1 MTEPELEGM
10 GVSSASRRKFMW
22 LGGGVVASLLLLPE
36 LSFAAKVSGAVK
48 KASTGASGKAA
59 TPAKQSSKAATQAR
73 SASSKPTSSAK
84 SAASGKSGAKG
95 STASSSRTAQS
106 SRSAKGGGK
115 GSDKLASRKPS
126 SATKRDDTVA
136 SRRDSQ
142 RGRAVTTASADEV
155 EREAEI
161 ALPEDFAP
169 TRPFS
174 FGSDA
179 PESRELSFYC
189 VHTGEQLAV
198 PYFVDGRYEPEALE
212 MIDHLLR
219 DYHNDEICQI
229 DPRVLNQLY
238 DLRRA
243 LGSSESFH
251 VFSGYRSPATN
262 ESYRRISGRV
272 AEHSYH
278 MTGQAIDIQLP
289 GRDIR
294 QMRNVAVAMRAG
306 GVGYY
311 PSEGFLHLDS
321 GPIRRW

>member
-1 MTEPELEGM
+1 MTEPELEGT

-48 KASTGASGKAA
+48 KVSAGSSGKAA
-59 TPAKQSSKAATQAR
+59 TPAKQSTKSGAQAR
-73 SASSKPTSSAK
+73 SSGTKSTASAK
-84 SAASGKSGAKG
+84 SGTARSTSKS
-95 STASSSRTAQS
+95 STASSSRSARSSSTAK
-106 SRSAKGGGK
+106 AGGK
-115 GSDKLASRKPS
+115 GSDKLASRKPEP
-126 SATKRDDTVA
+126 ATKGRSAVA
-136 SRRDSQ
+136 SRREDP
-142 RGRAVTTASADEV
+142 RGGVVTTARADEV
-155 EREAEI
+155 ERESEI

-174 FGSDA
+174 FGADA

-189 VHTGEQLAV
+189 VHTGEQLNV
-198 PYFVDGRYEPEALE
+198 DYFVGGRYEPDALE
-212 MIDHLLR
+212 AIDHLLR

-229 DPRVLNQLY
+229 DPRVLNQLF

-294 QMRNVAVAMRAG
+294 QLRNVAVAMRAG

>member
-1 MTEPELEGM
+1 MTEPELEGT

-48 KASTGASGKAA
+48 KASSGSSARAA
-59 TPAKQSSKAATQAR
+59 TPAKQGGKTATQAR
-73 SASSKPTSSAK
+73 SSATKPATTAK
-84 SAASGKSGAKG
+84 SGGAAKSSRGA
-95 STASSSRTAQS
+95 SASSSKTARS
-106 SRSAKGGGK
+106 SSTAKAGGK
-115 GSDKLASRKPS
+115 SSDRLASRK
-126 SATKRDDTVA
+126 SAVKGSDAVA
-136 SRRDSQ
+136 SRRENP
-142 RGRAVTTASADEV
+142 RGRVVTTARADEV
-155 EREAEI
+155 ERESEI

-174 FGSDA
+174 FGADA

-189 VHTGEQLAV
+189 VHTGEQLNID
-198 PYFVDGRYEPEALE
+198 YFVGGRYEPEALE

-243 LGSSESFH
+243 LGSSEPFH

>member
-10 GVSSASRRKFMW
+10 GVSSASRRRFMW
-22 LGGGVVASLLLLPE
+22 LGGGMVASLLLLPE
-36 LSFAAKVSGAVK
+36 LSFAAKASSAVK
-48 KASTGASGKAA
+48 KASTGSSAKAA
-59 TPAKQSSKAATQAR
+59 TPAKQNAKTATQGRSSGTKSTTAAR
-73 SASSKPTSSAK
+73 SSAGKSTSKSASASSSK
-84 SAASGKSGAKG
+84 
-95 STASSSRTAQS
+95 SSRTAK
-106 SRSAKGGGK
+106 AGGK
-115 GSDKLASRKPS
+115 GSDKLASRKPEPAGTGS
-126 SATKRDDTVA
+126 NAVA
-136 SRRDSQ
+136 SRRDNP
-142 RGRAVTTASADEV
+142 RGRVVTTARADEV
-155 EREAEI
+155 ERESEL

-174 FGSDA
+174 FGADA
-179 PESRELSFYC
+179 PESRELAFYC
-189 VHTGEQLAV
+189 VHTGEELNID
-198 PYFVDGRYEPEALE
+198 YFVGGRYEPDALE
-212 MIDHLLR
+212 AIDHLLR

-243 LGSSESFH
+243 LGSTEAFH

-294 QMRNVAVAMRAG
+294 QLRNIAVAMRAG

>member
-36 LSFAAKVSGAVK
+36 LSFAAKFSGAVK
-48 KASTGASGKAA
+48 KASTRSSTRAA
-59 TPAKQSSKAATQAR
+59 TPAKQGGKTATQAR
-73 SASSKPTSSAK
+73 SAGSKSTASAK
-84 SAASGKSGAKG
+84 SGASSKSGK
-95 STASSSRTAQS
+95 TASASSSKSSRSSRTAK
-106 SRSAKGGGK
+106 AGGK
-115 GSDKLASRKPS
+115 GSDKVASRKGN
-126 SATKRDDTVA
+126 SAGKGREAVA
-136 SRRDSQ
+136 SSRDVS
-142 RGRAVTTASADEV
+142 RGRAVTTARAGEV
-155 EREAEI
+155 ERESEI

-189 VHTGEQLAV
+189 VHTGEELNID
-198 PYFVDGRYEPEALE
+198 YFVGGRYEPEALE
-212 MIDHLLR
+212 RIDHLLR

-229 DPRVLNQLY
+229 DPRVLNQLF

-243 LGSSESFH
+243 LGSNEAFH

-278 MTGQAIDIQLP
+278 LTGQAIDIQLP

-294 QMRNVAVAMRAG
+294 QLRNVAVAMRAG

>member
-10 GVSSASRRKFMW
+10 GVSSASRRRFMW
-22 LGGGVVASLLLLPE
+22 LGGGMVASLLLLPE
-36 LSFAAKVSGAVK
+36 FSFAAKVSNAVK
-48 KASTGASGKAA
+48 KASTGSSAKAA
-59 TPAKQSSKAATQAR
+59 TPAKQSGKAATQAR
-73 SASSKPTSSAK
+73 SSANRSTAAAK
-84 SAASGKSGAKG
+84 SSSGKSTAKSG
-95 STASSSRTAQS
+95 SSSTRS
-106 SRSAKGGGK
+106 SRSASSARSSGK
-115 GSDKLASRKPS
+115 GSDKLASRKS
-126 SATKRDDTVA
+126 EATSKGRDGVA
-136 SRRDSQ
+136 SRHDNPH
-142 RGRAVTTASADEV
+142 GRVVTTARADEV
-155 EREAEI
+155 ERESEL

-174 FGSDA
+174 FGDDA
-179 PESRELSFYC
+179 PESRDLSFYC
-189 VHTGEQLAV
+189 VHTGEQLNID
-198 PYFVDGRYEPEALE
+198 YFVGGRYEPDALE
-212 MIDHLLR
+212 AIDHLLR

-229 DPRVLNQLY
+229 DPRVLNQLF

-243 LGSSESFH
+243 LGSSEAFH

-294 QMRNVAVAMRAG
+294 QLRNIAVAMRAG

>member
-10 GVSSASRRKFMW
+10 GVSSASRRRFMW
-22 LGGGVVASLLLLPE
+22 LGGGVVASLLVLPE
-36 LSFAAKVSGAVK
+36 LSFAAKVSSAVK
-48 KASTGASGKAA
+48 KASTGSSVRAA
-59 TPAKQSSKAATQAR
+59 APAKQGGKATTQAR
-73 SASSKPTSSAK
+73 SSGGKSTAAKSSSAK
-84 SAASGKSGAKG
+84 SSRSAGASSSKSAR
-95 STASSSRTAQS
+95 SSRTAKAGS
-106 SRSAKGGGK
+106 K
-115 GSDKLASRKPS
+115 GSDKLASRKS
-126 SATKRDDTVA
+126 ETTSKGRNDVA
-136 SRRDSQ
+136 SRRDNP
-142 RGRAVTTASADEV
+142 RGRVVTTARADEV
-155 EREAEI
+155 ERESEL

-174 FGSDA
+174 FGMDA

-189 VHTGEQLAV
+189 VHTGEELNID
-198 PYFVDGRYEPEALE
+198 YFVGGRYEPDALE
-212 MIDHLLR
+212 AIDHLLR
-219 DYHNDEICQI
+219 DYHNDETCQI
-229 DPRVLNQLY
+229 DPRVLNQLF

-243 LGSSESFH
+243 LGSSEAFH

-294 QMRNVAVAMRAG
+294 QLRNVAVAMRAG

>member
-1 MTEPELEGM
+1 MTEPELEGK

-48 KASTGASGKAA
+48 KASTGTTGRAA
-59 TPAKQSSKAATQAR
+59 TPAKQSSKTSTQSR
-73 SASSKPTSSAK
+73 ASGSKPTSSAK
-84 SAASGKSGAKG
+84 SAASAKSGAKS
-95 STASSSRTAQS
+95 STASSSRTAHS
-106 SRSAKGGGK
+106 SRTAKGGK
-115 GSDKLASRKPS
+115 GSDKHASRKSS
-126 SATKRDDTVA
+126 SATKRDDAVTA
-136 SRRDSQ
+136 RRGGQ
-142 RGRAVTTASADEV
+142 RGRSVTTASADGV

-278 MTGQAIDIQLP
+278 LTGQAIDIQLP

>member
-1 MTEPELEGM
+1 MTEPELEGK

-48 KASTGASGKAA
+48 KASKGTTGKAA
-59 TPAKQSSKAATQAR
+59 TPAKQGSKTATQSR
-73 SASSKPTSSAK
+73 ASGSKPTSSAK
-84 SAASGKSGAKG
+84 SAASAKSGAKS
-95 STASSSRTAQS
+95 STASSSRTAHS
-106 SRSAKGGGK
+106 SRTAKGGK
-115 GSDKLASRKPS
+115 GSDKHASRKSS
-126 SATKRDDTVA
+126 SATKRNDAVA
-136 SRRDSQ
+136 SRRGGQ
-142 RGRAVTTASADEV
+142 RGRAVTTASADGV

-189 VHTGEQLAV
+189 IHTGEQLAV

-278 MTGQAIDIQLP
+278 LTGQAIDIQLP

-311 PSEGFLHLDS
+311 GSEGFLHLDS

>member
-10 GVSSASRRKFMW
+10 GVSSASRRQFIW

-36 LSFAAKVSGAVK
+36 LSFAAKVSNAVK
-48 KASTGASGKAA
+48 KAAAGTTGKAA
-59 TPAKQSSKAATQAR
+59 TPAKQGAKTASQASSSGSKASAKAGSSR
-73 SASSKPTSSAK
+73 SAT
-84 SAASGKSGAKG
+84 KG
-95 STASSSRTAQS
+95 THASSSRTTS
-106 SRSAKGGGK
+106 TAKAGRR
-115 GSDKLASRKPS
+115 GSDKLASRKPEPAPKGGS
-126 SATKRDDTVA
+126 SVA
-136 SRRDSQ
+136 SRREAP
-142 RGRAVTTASADEV
+142 RGRVVTTARAEEV

-161 ALPEDFAP
+161 ALPDDFAP
-169 TRPFS
+169 TRAFS
-174 FGSDA
+174 FGADA

-189 VHTGEQLAV
+189 VHTGEGLNV
-198 PYFVDGRYEPEALE
+198 DYFVDGRYEPGALE
-212 MIDHLLR
+212 AIDHLLR
-219 DYHNDEICQI
+219 DYHNDEICQF
-229 DPRVLNQLY
+229 DPRVLNQLF

-243 LGSSESFH
+243 LGSTEAFH

-294 QMRNVAVAMRAG
+294 QLRNVAVAMRAG

>member
-10 GVSSASRRKFMW
+10 GVSSASRRQFIW
-22 LGGGVVASLLLLPE
+22 LGGGVVASLLLFPE
-36 LSFAAKVSGAVK
+36 LSFAAKVSNAVK
-48 KASTGASGKAA
+48 KVSAGSSGKAA
-59 TPAKQSSKAATQAR
+59 TPAKQSSKAATQSR
-73 SASSKPTSSAK
+73 SAASRPSATTKSSTSKSAKTSKASSK
-84 SAASGKSGAKG
+84 AKG
-95 STASSSRTAQS
+95 STAKA
-106 SRSAKGGGK
+106 GGK
-115 GSDKLASRKPS
+115 GSDRLASRKAEPS
-126 SATKRDDTVA
+126 SKGRSAVA
-136 SRRDSQ
+136 SRRENP
-142 RGRAVTTASADEV
+142 RGRVVTTARAEEV

-174 FGSDA
+174 FGADA

-189 VHTGEQLAV
+189 VHTGEQLNV
-198 PYFVDGRYEPEALE
+198 DYFVDGRYEPEALE
-212 MIDHLLR
+212 AIDHLLR
-219 DYHNDEICQI
+219 DYHNDEICQF
-229 DPRVLNQLY
+229 DPRVLNQLF

-243 LGSSESFH
+243 LGSSEAFH

-294 QMRNVAVAMRAG
+294 QLRNVAVAMRAG

>member
-22 LGGGVVASLLLLPE
+22 LGGGVVASLLLHPE

-48 KASTGASGKAA
+48 KASTGSSAKAA
-59 TPAKQSSKAATQAR
+59 TPAKQSGKTATQAR
-73 SASSKPTSSAK
+73 SSGNKPTATAKSGTSAK
-84 SAASGKSGAKG
+84 SGKGAS
-95 STASSSRTAQS
+95 ASSSKSARSSSTAKS
-106 SRSAKGGGK
+106 GGK
-115 GSDKLASRKPS
+115 GSDRLASRKGAP
-126 SATKRDDTVA
+126 AKGREAVA
-136 SRRDSQ
+136 SSRDKS
-142 RGRAVTTASADEV
+142 RGRAVATARADEV
-155 EREAEI
+155 ERESEI

-179 PESRELSFYC
+179 PESRELAFYC
-189 VHTGEQLAV
+189 VHTGEQLNID
-198 PYFVDGRYEPEALE
+198 YFVGGRYEPEALE
-212 MIDHLLR
+212 RIDHLLR

-229 DPRVLNQLY
+229 DPRVLNQLF

-243 LGSSESFH
+243 LGSTEAFH

-294 QMRNVAVAMRAG
+294 QLRNVAVAMRAG

>member
-10 GVSSASRRKFMW
+10 GVSSASRRRFMW
-22 LGGGVVASLLLLPE
+22 LGGGMVASLLLLPE
-36 LSFAAKVSGAVK
+36 LSFAAKVSKAVK
-48 KASTGASGKAA
+48 KASTGSSVKAA
-59 TPAKQSSKAATQAR
+59 TPAKQSAKSATQGRSSAR
-73 SASSKPTSSAK
+73 STATTKSSSAK
-84 SAASGKSGAKG
+84 SSRSAS
-95 STASSSRTAQS
+95 ASSSKSARS
-106 SRSAKGGGK
+106 SRSAKAGGK
-115 GSDKLASRKPS
+115 GSDTVASRKAQAAS
-126 SATKRDDTVA
+126 KGNGGVA
-136 SRRDSQ
+136 SRRDNP
-142 RGRAVTTASADEV
+142 RGRVVTTARADEL
-155 EREAEI
+155 ERGSDL

-169 TRPFS
+169 TRAFS
-174 FGSDA
+174 FGGDSPA
-179 PESRELSFYC
+179 SRELSFYC
-189 VHTGEQLAV
+189 VHTGEQLNID
-198 PYFVDGRYEPEALE
+198 YFVDGRYEPDALE
-212 MIDHLLR
+212 AIDHLLR

-243 LGSSESFH
+243 LGSTEAFH

-294 QMRNVAVAMRAG
+294 QLRNVAVAMRAG

-311 PSEGFLHLDS
+311 PSEGFVHLDS